1 MPTKHR
7 GSLLR
12 NSSSRLRNNRFLNTT
27 RPSPSTPC
35 RPKTSFARSIP
46 IVVTFIIGPSS
57 LPRFGWSS
65 LPSWPFKRPFQIVG
79 LGPFHQYRFTF
90 LSLYWAHKWLGFRA
104 NFTINSA
111 EKMFAT
117 SSLRKHSRYRNAIGE
132 GGAAGTTVGYTTTSP
147 GQPRPGLVNLE

>member
-12 NSSSRLRNNRFLNTT
+12 NSSSRLRTNRFLNTT

-35 RPKTSFARSIP
+35 RPKTSFARSIL

-90 LSLYWAHKWLGFRA
+90 VSPEYSPEVAEILASDLGSNRQRGFSHRVRQ
-104 NFTINSA
+104 TCSIQ
-111 EKMFAT
+111 AT
-117 SSLRKHSRYRNAIGE
+117 PA
-132 GGAAGTTVGYTTTSP
+132 T
-147 GQPRPGLVNLE
+147 